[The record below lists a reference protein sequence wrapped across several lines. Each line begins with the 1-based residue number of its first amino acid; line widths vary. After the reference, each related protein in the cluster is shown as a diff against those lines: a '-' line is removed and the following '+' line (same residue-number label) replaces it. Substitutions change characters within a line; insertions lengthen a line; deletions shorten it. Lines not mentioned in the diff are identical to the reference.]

1 MKPLKAK
8 TDWEVTQF
16 YDSKT
21 ITDTDLTRPMS
32 TAGLQALA
40 LAKKSQKTPSRLT
53 SIRLEPDLEQ
63 RLRSLAT
70 AKGIGYQ
77 TLLKNFVIERIYE
90 EEKRANVFGVH

>member
-8 TDWEVTQF
+8 TDREVMEH
-16 YDSKT
+16 YDSQT
-21 ITDTDLTRPMS
+21 ITETDLTRAMS
-32 TAGLQALA
+32 TAGIQAIA
-40 LAKKSQKTPSRLT
+40 QAKKSQKVPSRLT

-63 RLRSLAT
+63 RLRSLAS

-90 EEKRANVFGVH
+90 EEKRNNVFGGH